1 MKIYFD
7 NVGLFTRCTV
17 KKVLNRAVEKLG
29 QPSDKL
35 EVSVSIVSPEE
46 IKQLNAENRD
56 VDSVTDVLS
65 FPTIDA
71 GRKVINVN
79 DFQADVNPETGL
91 LNLGDIVI
99 CMERAREQ
107 AEAYGH
113 SLKREI
119 AFLSLHGMLH
129 LLGYDHMNEQDEEQ
143 MFSLQTV
150 ILEEVKITR
159 N

>member
-1 MKIYFD
+1 MKIYLD
-7 NVGLFTRCTV
+7 NVGLFSRMTI
-17 KKVLNRAVEKLG
+17 KKVLNHAADKLS

-35 EVSVSIVSPEE
+35 QVSVSIVSPEE
-46 IKQLNAENRD
+46 IRELNRTNRQ

-71 GRKVINVN
+71 GRKVI
-79 DFQADVNPETGL
+79 DVDEFASDVDPETGL

-99 CMERAREQ
+99 CLERAKEQ
-107 AEAYGH
+107 AESYGH
-113 SLKREI
+113 SLKREL

>member
-7 NVGLFTRCTV
+7 NVGLFSRMTI
-17 KKVLNRAVEKLG
+17 KKVLNHAADKLS

-35 EVSVSIVSPEE
+35 QVSVSIVSPEE
-46 IKQLNAENRD
+46 IRELNRTNRQ

-71 GRKVINVN
+71 GRKVI
-79 DFQADVNPETGL
+79 DVDEFASDIDPETGL

-99 CMERAREQ
+99 CLERAKEQ
-107 AEAYGH
+107 AESYGH
-113 SLKREI
+113 SLKREL